1 MVLLLALWTNGVA
14 SRSLSLDHSCVYSIT
29 QYRQDFLPDHVP
41 SLVAAVLVKVV
52 LDQQVTVGVVGR
64 HVVRDDSARDTK
76 GSGN

>member
-1 MVLLLALWTNGVA
+1 M
-14 SRSLSLDHSCVYSIT
+14 YSIT